1 MYIQF
6 DADGNLI
13 QWDGSP
19 ILLNASVAQEQD
31 LLDLLE
37 VFRPNVT
44 RLEKSVVGHTK
55 VHLEGNKAVCRA
67 EECNLGNLIADA
79 MVFSRLMEEQGGD
92 FWTDAAISIMQG
104 GGKLDAHAPFVS
116 GK

>member
-1 MYIQF
+1 
-6 DADGNLI
+6 
-13 QWDGSP
+13 
-19 ILLNASVAQEQD
+19 
-31 LLDLLE
+31 
-37 VFRPNVT
+37 
-44 RLEKSVVGHTK
+44 
-55 VHLEGNKAVCRA
+55 
-67 EECNLGNLIADA
+67 